1 MYYKGL
7 ATRDK
12 KFTVIRETVVWS
24 SIGNKEFRN
33 HGNKNQWKKE
43 IQKLRNNQEGIKKNS
58 WNNQEVIQR
67 SKNNLKGSV
76 TLGLVRECLVRE
88 CLVHYA

>member
-33 HGNKNQWKKE
+33 HGNKNQWRKRD
-43 IQKLRNNQEGIKKNS
+43 QKLR
-58 WNNQEVIQR
+58 NNQEVIQR

>member
-33 HGNKNQWKKE
+33 HANKNQWRKRD
-43 IQKLRNNQEGIKKNS
+43 QKLRNNQEEIKNS
-58 WNNQEVIQR
+58 RNNQEVIQR

-76 TLGLVRECLVRE
+76 TLCLVRECLVRE